1 MTKVRYILISMVI
14 IMGLLASTG
23 CSISSKQVSSPPPT
37 EISSENIP
45 SEPIEPNWEPVYVET
60 EAGLELPHGS
70 NFEVVQKVA
79 PTVVSIFTETMTYDL
94 FLQPY
99 PQQGAGTGVI
109 IDPKGYIVTNNHVVE
124 GADKI
129 EVILRDG
136 RIFEAVDVV
145 RDPPGDLAV
154 IKIEAEDLP
163 TAHFLENS
171 LEQLRVG
178 DEVIAIGNALALPGG
193 PTVTKGIISY
203 LGRTIQVQTSYRTIT
218 LRDLI
223 QTDAAINPGNSGGP
237 LVNMAGQVVGISTA
251 IAQAENIGFAIS
263 NDTLLPLIR
272 ELVAKGHVAHPWLG
286 VEMTDLSQTIKSRYR
301 LEVDT
306 GVFITKVTKGSPAQQ
321 ARLEAGDVIISFAG
335 QGVTIALEL
344 QQIIQNCQVG
354 ERVEIVFYRGKEK
367 RATWATLAQM
377 P

>member
-1 MTKVRYILISMVI
+1 MTKARYIFISMVI
-14 IMGLLASTG
+14 LMGLLASTG

-218 LRDLI
+218 LHDLI

-286 VEMTDLSQTIKSRYR
+286 VEMTDLTRTIKSRYR

-306 GVFITKVTKGSPAQQ
+306 GVFITRVVKGSPAQQ
-321 ARLEAGDVIISFAG
+321 ARLEAGDVIIGSAG
-335 QGVTIALEL
+335 QEVTTALEL
-344 QQIIQNCQVG
+344 QQIIQSCQVG

>member
-1 MTKVRYILISMVI
+1 MTKARYIFISMVI
-14 IMGLLASTG
+14 LMGLLASTG

-286 VEMTDLSQTIKSRYR
+286 VEMTDLTRTIKSRYR

-306 GVFITKVTKGSPAQQ
+306 GVFITRVVKGSPAQQ
-321 ARLEAGDVIISFAG
+321 ARLEAGDVIIGSAG
-335 QGVTIALEL
+335 QEVTTALEL
-344 QQIIQNCQVG
+344 QQIIQSCQVG